1 MSTLPKPQRQ
11 PKETHPVAHR
21 TLSSRAAGRSLV
33 EYMCCR
39 AGAHG
44 WVCAQYVRLPSGR
57 NLADGVSLSPRHA
70 HAKAGP
76 GLSLG
81 TPGPST
87 GMRAAVGQDGSCP
100 LAALALIGA
109 QTTPGVDLATW
120 VRSSIP

>member
-11 PKETHPVAHR
+11 PKETHPAAHR
-21 TLSSRAAGRSLV
+21 TLSSRAVGRSLV

-39 AGAHG
+39 AGAHD

-57 NLADGVSLSPRHA
+57 NLADGVSLSPRHG
-70 HAKAGP
+70 HARAGP

-87 GMRAAVGQDGSCP
+87 GTRAAAGQDGSCP
-100 LAALALIGA
+100 PVALALVGA